1 MPTGLNESNETA
13 IGMVS
18 LIAAVFSERLEAV
31 APELLRWWIRLSI
44 AWFGILSLCV
54 LLASGGLLMKSE
66 VLAHLYL
73 WLVLEVAAALFV
85 VPFVVVPI
93 VVWGFLWAAR
103 IVVLCAFALHFLAR
117 PPR

>member
-1 MPTGLNESNETA
+1 MKLRSGWS
-13 IGMVS
+13 VS
-18 LIAAVFSERLEAV
+18 LPRSSPSVSR
-31 APELLRWWIRLSI
+31 PLRPSWSAGGYRLSI

-103 IVVLCAFALHFLAR
+103 IVVLCAFLPFTSSLGR
-117 PPR
+117 LR